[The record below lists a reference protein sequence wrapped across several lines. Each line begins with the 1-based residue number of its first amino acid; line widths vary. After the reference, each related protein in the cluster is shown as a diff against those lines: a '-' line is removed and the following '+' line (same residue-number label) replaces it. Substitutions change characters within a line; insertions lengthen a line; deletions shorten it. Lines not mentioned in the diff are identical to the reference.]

1 MADAPQID
9 TFVTLFQFVAL
20 AIPAVAILLQVVLQV
35 QTQYVDE
42 SGGSDI
48 TSAWEFRLIE
58 LSLIALV
65 AGGALLSVPVLLS
78 LPSPIAQAGVGVSVI
93 ALLTLVLAITISL
106 RRPKYPTDNYESIEQ
121 AITARLSGLAEIEST
136 YGIAYIITSIPV
148 ILMLVLIFVDA
159 IYSLELR
166 SFVSNI
172 IGYDLIFVF
181 SIAVGLNVM
190 ASLVSVLTTV
200 IRFRQ

>member
-1 MADAPQID
+1 VYPFCIQ
-9 TFVTLFQFVAL
+9 TLWKSAVGNHL
-20 AIPAVAILLQVVLQV
+20 RGPPVSIPRTQV
-35 QTQYVDE
+35 
-42 SGGSDI
+42 
-48 TSAWEFRLIE
+48 RLIE

>member
-65 AGGALLSVPVLLS
+65 AGGGAH
-78 LPSPIAQAGVGVSVI
+78 
-93 ALLTLVLAITISL
+93 
-106 RRPKYPTDNYESIEQ
+106 
-121 AITARLSGLAEIEST
+121 
-136 YGIAYIITSIPV
+136 
-148 ILMLVLIFVDA
+148 
-159 IYSLELR
+159 
-166 SFVSNI
+166 
-172 IGYDLIFVF
+172 F
-181 SIAVGLNVM
+181 S
-190 ASLVSVLTTV
+190 
-200 IRFRQ
+200 RFRFFYPFRLLLLKPGSEYL